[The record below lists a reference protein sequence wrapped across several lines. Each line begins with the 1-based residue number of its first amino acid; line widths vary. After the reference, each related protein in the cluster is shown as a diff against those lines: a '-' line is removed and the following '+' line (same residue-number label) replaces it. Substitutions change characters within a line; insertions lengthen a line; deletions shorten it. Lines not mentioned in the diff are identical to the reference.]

1 MSLNDPRIGTWKLNV
16 AESKFSPVF
25 SAIMQQAPPKEE
37 TMVYR
42 ELGTDEYEMTMTG
55 VLTDGKPIAVKGIV
69 PRQGGNVKILQ
80 GDLPPGFSVVA
91 TKIDP
96 TNSYATF
103 MLNGKQLFVGQSIVE
118 KNGKTMRVTEMG
130 TDAQGKPFE
139 HLLVF
144 DKL

>member
-1 MSLNDPRIGTWKLNV
+1 MSHLDPRIGTWKLNV
-16 AESKFSPVF
+16 AKSKFSPVF

-55 VLTDGKPIAVKGIV
+55 VLTDGKPLAVKGIV
-69 PRQGGNVKILQ
+69 PREGGTVKILQ

-96 TNSYATF
+96 SNSYATF
-103 MLNGKQLFVGQSIVE
+103 MLNGKQLFVGQSLVSE
-118 KNGKTMRVTEMG
+118 DGKTMRVTDTG
-130 TDAQGKPFE
+130 TDAQGKAFE
-139 HLLVF
+139 HLLIF

>member
-1 MSLNDPRIGTWKLNV
+1 MPNIDPRIGIWKLNV
-16 AESKFSPVF
+16 AKSKFSPALL
-25 SAIMQQAPPKEE
+25 AIMQQAPPKEE

-55 VLTDGKPIAVKGIV
+55 VLTDGKPINVKGIV
-69 PRQGGNVKILQ
+69 PRQGGTVTILQ
-80 GDLPPGFSVVA
+80 GNLPPGFSVVA

-96 TNSYATF
+96 SNSYATF
-103 MLNGKQLFVGQSIVE
+103 MVNGKQLFLGQSIVS
-118 KNGKTMRVTEMG
+118 KNGKTMRVTDTG
-130 TDAQGKPFE
+130 TDARGTPFE